1 MSEVRDDGIEQRE
14 MRVRT
19 VLMERFPNSPLLIP
33 ARAVADMLGIS
44 YRTVHAQ
51 VKKNKFFMP
60 YRIIGRS
67 VMIDR
72 EDFVAWYVESR
83 QVFETRAVVD
93 NSLTPG
99 ITSQDAISVDP
110 LKQIIQDICD
120 ERERN
125 PTEWLRKTRQ
135 RGI

>member
-14 MRVRT
+14 MRIRA
-19 VLMERFPNSPLLIP
+19 VLMDRFPNSPLLIP

-51 VKKNKFFMP
+51 VKKNTFFMP

-67 VMIDR
+67 VMIDT

-83 QVFETRAVVD
+83 QVIAAMAVAD
-93 NSLTPG
+93 NSLKPR
-99 ITSQDAISVDP
+99 IAAQDAISVDP

-135 RGI
+135 RGM